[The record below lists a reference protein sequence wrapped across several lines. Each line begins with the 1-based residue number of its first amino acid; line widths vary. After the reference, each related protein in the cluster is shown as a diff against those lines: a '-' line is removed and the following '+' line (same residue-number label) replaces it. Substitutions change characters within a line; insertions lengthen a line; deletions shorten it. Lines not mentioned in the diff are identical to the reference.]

1 MTNVD
6 INIDIVGLKT
16 QLTIEKSSF
25 VTFKSLLALKEKFS
39 VVLIN
44 RTIIKPSMPKIGINN
59 GSIYKHNTK
68 LGINKFIMIIRT
80 VISIRLYL
88 KV

>member
-44 RTIIKPSMPKIGINN
+44 RTIIKPSIQKI
-59 GSIYKHNTK
+59 
-68 LGINKFIMIIRT
+68 GINKFIMIIRT

>member
-44 RTIIKPSMPKIGINN
+44 RTIIKPSIPKI
-59 GSIYKHNTK
+59 
-68 LGINKFIMIIRT
+68 GINKFIMIIRT